1 MQKSSVYHRLNNE
14 FCGICS
20 HQLKEA
26 RKGFKVH
33 ARAQSTHA
41 ITKMH
46 ASAESVTKSVH
57 RKLMLR
63 KIVRTGNEICE
74 KNLYLAQKF
83 AR

>member
-1 MQKSSVYHRLNNE
+1 ML
-14 FCGICS
+14 
-20 HQLKEA
+20 LKEA
-26 RKGFKVH
+26 RKGFWVH

-46 ASAESVTKSVH
+46 ASAETVLKSVH

-63 KIVRTGNEICE
+63 KITRTGNKICV
-74 KNLYLAQKF
+74 KHLYLARKF